1 MFKRTARASLLIC
14 LVALSAPALA
24 IPIVGE
30 VFTTGRYT
38 TDSGDLVNATHLS
51 VSLAWTTGGTGA
63 YAAAAGANYE
73 VTYSDFTFRP
83 ALAAPVDPL
92 WWFSDGSSIYSFV
105 MDSVEVSVQSS
116 TALELIGYGM
126 LYITGYDPT
135 PGIWEFSTTCSSS
148 DCLGRFKFTTEAA
161 SVPEP
166 GSLALLGLG
175 LLGLSLGRRGL
186 IRRS

>member
-1 MFKRTARASLLIC
+1 MFKIAAKTGLLAC
-14 LVALSAPALA
+14 LMALSAPALA

-30 VFTTGRYT
+30 VFTSGRYY
-38 TDSGDLVNATHLS
+38 TDSGDLANATYLN

-92 WWFSDGSSIYSFV
+92 WWFTDGISTYSFV
-105 MDSVEVSVQSS
+105 MNSVEVSVQSA
-116 TALELIGYGM
+116 TALELIGYGI

-135 PGIWEFSTTCSSS
+135 PGIWEFSTTCSTS
-148 DCLGRFKFTTEAA
+148 DCVGRFKFTTEAA

-175 LLGLSLGRRGL
+175 LLGLSLARKRRILGA
-186 IRRS
+186 